1 MPKHKRKW
9 TKEEE
14 KGPASNEAKKIKFEP
29 RTPNQRKY
37 FHTIKNNDITLCTG
51 CAGVGKTYV
60 PIAYGLSN
68 LMCAQP
74 KFDKIVIVRSVIE
87 SFGEELGYLKGSA
100 EDKLLPFLGS
110 ILDNLQEFISLGA
123 IEILFKRK
131 KIEMIHLGHLR
142 GRSLN
147 NCFIIAEEAQNL
159 SPEKI
164 LTILT
169 RMGENSKLVISG
181 DVNQC
186 DLKHHETS
194 GLLDAIEKLKG
205 MKGVGICKL
214 THHDIVRN
222 KILGEILMRYGKLDL
237 EDQFDSENEGEEPNF
252 LEEIG
257 QMEEEL
263 LEEGS

>member
-1 MPKHKRKW
+1 MAKHKRKY
-9 TKEEE
+9 KEDSEA
-14 KGPASNEAKKIKFEP
+14 KGPASNEAKKILVEP
-29 RTPNQRKY
+29 KTPNQKKY
-37 FHTIKNNDITLCTG
+37 LHTIRENDITLCTG
-51 CAGVGKTYV
+51 PAGCGKSYIPVGF
-60 PIAYGLSN
+60 GLSN
-68 LMCAQP
+68 IMCSQP

-147 NCFIIAEEAQNL
+147 NCFIIAEESQNL

-181 DVNQC
+181 DLNQC
-186 DLKHHETS
+186 DLKNHETS
-194 GLLDAIEKLKG
+194 GLADAIEKLRG
-205 MKGVGICKL
+205 MNGVGICKL
-214 THHDIVRN
+214 THTDIVRN
-222 KILGEILMRYGKLDL
+222 SMIGEILMRYGKLDL
-237 EDQFDSENEGEEPNF
+237 EDNFDNEDEGEDLDY
-252 LEEIG
+252 LEEIN
-257 QMEEEL
+257 E
-263 LEEGS
+263 LEE